1 MKATDQLKRAALMKT
16 MDYLLEDPEYNVTT
30 IMDMLDKVAP
40 ARTALTCRNRKAPSI
55 CAASDAPS
63 PTSGRRWP
71 SACGTTPPTR
81 APLPR
86 RHHREHGRHRQ
97 REVHRP
103 RPHVREDDGIERTRH
118 TPAMPSPSTPTARA
132 TQNQRRHAPRQ
143 QPRKRNPFIFSAISQ
158 HPKIGFRFVE
168 FSVKCKWH
176 FSSQAN
182 MPEKPN
188 PLYQAQVAGSC
199 AWPHKAL
206 CQQAVR
212 QAAAQNFR

>member
-1 MKATDQLKRAALMKT
+1 MKATDQLKRAAPMKT
-16 MDYLLEDPEYNVTT
+16 MDYLLEDPEHNVTT
-30 IMDMLDKVAP
+30 IMDMLGKVAP
-40 ARTALTCRNRKAPSI
+40 ARTALTCRNRRASSI
-55 CAASDAPS
+55 CAASAAPS

-118 TPAMPSPSTPTARA
+118 TPAMPSPSASTAGA
-132 TQNQRRHAPRQ
+132 
-143 QPRKRNPFIFSAISQ
+143 RKTSGSTRLASNRENEILSFSRLFLNIL
-158 HPKIGFRFVE
+158 K
-168 FSVKCKWH
+168 
-176 FSSQAN
+176 SQAN